1 MFTLVCTQRY
11 CSAACQKNHWPIHK
25 KECKLRAAE
34 LRDEALFKDPQDKEE
49 CPICFL
55 PMPTLLKAVLRFHRR
70 LDCPYQFT
78 ISDIEIILHSLSR
91 TYGIDTMVQWKDMSI
106 CASEIQYLEMYDDT
120 HQQQQRIP
128 ELEGIA
134 LMDSLNTIH
143 N

>member
-55 PMPTLLKAVLRFHRR
+55 PMPTLLISCVTLPPATRLSVPIYNIRF
-70 LDCPYQFT
+70 
-78 ISDIEIILHSLSR
+78 ILHSLSR

>member
-1 MFTLVCTQRY
+1 MSHLLPANANIIESCVTLPPATRLSVPIYNIRY
-11 CSAACQKNHWPIHK
+11 RN
-25 KECKLRAAE
+25 
-34 LRDEALFKDPQDKEE
+34 
-49 CPICFL
+49 
-55 PMPTLLKAVLRFHRR
+55 
-70 LDCPYQFT
+70 
-78 ISDIEIILHSLSR
+78 
-91 TYGIDTMVQWKDMSI
+91 GIDTMVQWKDMSI